1 MAAIAPI
8 VEKSTSTLP
17 LTIIEGSGMDIIL
30 TVELGLKAGELNA
43 LWFLGVAFR
52 FCNFADHTRIHD
64 RLLLNK

>member
-1 MAAIAPI
+1 MAAITPI

-30 TVELGLKAGELNA
+30 AMELGLKASKLNA

-52 FCNFADHTRIHD
+52 FCNFADHT
-64 RLLLNK
+64 